1 MKRFLSLIALLLIVG
16 FSQLAAQVVETN
28 PAIVQ
33 EDSQNITITFY
44 SSRGSAGMKG
54 STNCYAHT
62 GVITTKSTSDSDWK
76 YAPKWGDNSDK
87 YKLKLVGTN
96 KFRLTIPDIRTYYG
110 ITDPEEKVLKLA
122 FVFRNADCSKEGK
135 NEDGSDIMVNVFA
148 SGLAIDITSDASN
161 GIVPASKGTV
171 NFTVSTSTAAN
182 IKLFLN
188 STSSSPIASI
198 DNAATLT
205 TSYTFP
211 EGDYNVIAQAVAGDK
226 TVTAET
232 TICSRGESKAATAP
246 NHEKKGV
253 QVNASGDATFYIY
266 ATGKNNVMLIGA

>member
-1 MKRFLSLIALLLIVG
+1 MKRFLSLIALLLIFG

-44 SSRGSAGMKG
+44 SARGSAAMKG
-54 STNCYAHT
+54 YTNCYAHS

-122 FVFRNADCSKEGK
+122 FV
-135 NEDGSDIMVNVFA
+135 
-148 SGLAIDITSDASN
+148 
-161 GIVPASKGTV
+161 
-171 NFTVSTSTAAN
+171 
-182 IKLFLN
+182 
-188 STSSSPIASI
+188 
-198 DNAATLT
+198 
-205 TSYTFP
+205 
-211 EGDYNVIAQAVAGDK
+211 DYPVV
-226 TVTAET
+226 
-232 TICSRGESKAATAP
+232 
-246 NHEKKGV
+246 
-253 QVNASGDATFYIY
+253 
-266 ATGKNNVMLIGA
+266 